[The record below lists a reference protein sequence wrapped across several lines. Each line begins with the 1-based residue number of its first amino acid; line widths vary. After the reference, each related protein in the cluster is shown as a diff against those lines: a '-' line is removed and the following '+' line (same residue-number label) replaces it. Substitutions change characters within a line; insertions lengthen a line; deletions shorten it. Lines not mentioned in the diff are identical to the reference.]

1 MADPA
6 QRFFEAE
13 KLRAAGD
20 LGRAE
25 AAYRALLED
34 QPRHVGGFEGM
45 AATCLAA
52 GRSAE
57 ADIFTA
63 QAAAIRADAA
73 ADVAAALLFHNDMKR
88 ARQCCEQALSH
99 NDNCLKAHWLLGD
112 IEARADN
119 RDAALAHYRRCREIA
134 PERLGPGFLMAALGE
149 GTLPERAPA
158 DYVTAQFD
166 WYAETFDAHLV
177 ETLLYRGPEEVA
189 RALRPELGKGVST
202 LLDLGCGTGLLAPEL
217 GNFSGRLIGVDLSP
231 AMLEKAAGRGRYDA
245 LEAADIVEFLATWPA
260 GTADIAAAVDV
271 VVYIGDLGPLM
282 AGVARALRP
291 GGVFVFTTE
300 RWNADEQPGPTE
312 DDAAVPGWRLRSSGR
327 FQHAR
332 SALSGLAGAHGFSI
346 ESIEDRVLRYEY
358 GLPVDS
364 DLVKLRRQA

>member
-88 ARQCCEQALSH
+88 AH
-99 NDNCLKAHWLLGD
+99 NAVS
-112 IEARADN
+112 
-119 RDAALAHYRRCREIA
+119 RRFPTMTIA
-134 PERLGPGFLMAALGE
+134 SRRIGCSAISKPEPTIVMR
-149 GTLPERAPA
+149 R
-158 DYVTAQFD
+158 
-166 WYAETFDAHLV
+166 W
-177 ETLLYRGPEEVA
+177 RI
-189 RALRPELGKGVST
+189 
-202 LLDLGCGTGLLAPEL
+202 TG
-217 GNFSGRLIGVDLSP
+217 
-231 AMLEKAAGRGRYDA
+231 
-245 LEAADIVEFLATWPA
+245 
-260 GTADIAAAVDV
+260 AAA
-271 VVYIGDLGPLM
+271 
-282 AGVARALRP
+282 
-291 GGVFVFTTE
+291 
-300 RWNADEQPGPTE
+300 
-312 DDAAVPGWRLRSSGR
+312 
-327 FQHAR
+327 
-332 SALSGLAGAHGFSI
+332 
-346 ESIEDRVLRYEY
+346 
-358 GLPVDS
+358 
-364 DLVKLRRQA
+364 KLRRNGWVPAF